1 MSLSSPEPS
10 LLHRSLTYRPHK
22 VVSASAHY
30 LFLENEKPVLDACGG
45 AAVAIIGHGNK
56 EVIAATA
63 GQMGLVSYVHTLAYT
78 TDSAEDLARC
88 ILEQQKTGESSP
100 YKHDLTKAFF
110 VGSGSEA
117 NDAAMKCARQYWFEK
132 NETQRTIFVA
142 RKQGYHGNTFG
153 AMSVSSVVG
162 RKVPY
167 EQILLP
173 NVSFVGPADLY
184 HGAGDEE
191 TEEEYVT
198 RLVMEVEQEFLRL
211 GPENI
216 ISFIGETVS
225 GATLG
230 AMAPPKGYWAS
241 IRTLCDKYGIL
252 LHLDEVMC
260 GTGRTGT
267 YFAFEQEGIQ
277 PDIVTI
283 GKGLGGG
290 YAPIAS
296 MLINRKIVDTLKRGS
311 STFNHGQT
319 YQAHPTSCATALAV
333 QEIIKRD
340 QLVTRCAA
348 QGQKLGRLLQDTFK
362 ECKHVGDIRGRGL
375 FWCVEFVEDAITKTP
390 FPPKIAFGSILQL
403 AAFDLGV
410 AVYPGVGTVD
420 GLKGDHV
427 LVAPPYTVTDAE
439 LDIIVSTLRK
449 AYDKT
454 VKQLVEC

>member
-1 MSLSSPEPS
+1 MSGSSPEPS
-10 LLHRSLTYRPHK
+10 LLHRSLAYQPHR
-22 VVSASAHY
+22 VVSASGHY
-30 LFLENEKPVLDACGG
+30 LFLEDGRSILDACGG

-56 EVIAATA
+56 EVIAATVR
-63 GQMGLVSYVHTLAYT
+63 QMSLVSYVHTGAYT
-78 TDSAEDLARC
+78 TDSAEDLAKC
-88 ILEQQKTGESSP
+88 ILEHQGAAERSP
-100 YKHDLTKAFF
+100 YRHDLTKAFF

-132 NETQRTIFVA
+132 NETQRRIFVA

-153 AMSVSSVVG
+153 AMSVSSVIG

-167 EQILLP
+167 EQILLL
-173 NVSFVGPADLY
+173 NVSFVGPADHY
-184 HGAGDEE
+184 HGARDAE

-198 RLVMEVEQEFLRL
+198 RLVEEIEQEFLRL

-230 AMAPPKGYWAS
+230 AMASPKGYWPS
-241 IRTLCDKYGIL
+241 VRTLCDKYGIL

-267 YFAFEQEGIQ
+267 YFAFEQEDIQ

-290 YAPIAS
+290 YAPIAG
-296 MLINRKIVDTLKRGS
+296 MLINRKIVDALKEGS
-311 STFNHGQT
+311 SAFNHGQT

-333 QEIIKRD
+333 QQIIKRD
-340 QLVTRCAA
+340 HLVNRCAV
-348 QGQKLGRLLQDTFK
+348 QGQKLGRRLQDTFK
-362 ECKHVGDIRGRGL
+362 ECKHIGDIRGRGL
-375 FWCVEFVEDAITKTP
+375 FWCLEFMENATTKRP
-390 FPPKIAFGSILQL
+390 FPPQMAFGSTLQL

-410 AVYPGVGTVD
+410 ALYPGAGTVD
-420 GLKGDHV
+420 GFEGDHI
-427 LVAPPYTVTDAE
+427 LIAPPYTVTDAE
-439 LDIIVSTLRK
+439 LDIIVSTLKK
-449 AYDKT
+449 AYDDT
-454 VKQLVEC
+454 VKQLVGC